1 MKKKHWKQHVT
12 TVILSATLFLVLIFM
27 SGKLG
32 MVAYASDKICGEV
45 GTLKWYLEEQ
55 KDVVDEK
62 EQVETALVIK
72 IRKTDRGMELRIR
85 LRKWKSNQ

>member
-32 MVAYASDKICGEV
+32 MVAYASDKISGEV

-62 EQVETALVIK
+62 EQVETAPVSYTHLDVYKRQI
-72 IRKTDRGMELRIR
+72 L
-85 LRKWKSNQ
+85 WKLSAL

>member
-32 MVAYASDKICGEV
+32 MVAYASDKISGEV
-45 GTLKWYLEEQ
+45 GTLK
-55 KDVVDEK
+55 
-62 EQVETALVIK
+62 
-72 IRKTDRGMELRIR
+72 
-85 LRKWKSNQ
+85 

>member
-32 MVAYASDKICGEV
+32 MVAYASDKISGEV
-45 GTLKWYLEEQ
+45 GTLKWYF
-55 KDVVDEK
+55 
-62 EQVETALVIK
+62 
-72 IRKTDRGMELRIR
+72 ELQMDGDCACDFRERRDSR
-85 LRKWKSNQ
+85 L

>member
-32 MVAYASDKICGEV
+32 MVAYASDKISGEV

-62 EQVETALVIK
+62 EQVETALVISGK
-72 IRKTDRGMELRIR
+72 GEIPDYKNPEDRPWNGIAD
-85 LRKWKSNQ
+85 